1 MKKKTSLLFLF
12 RISKLFIG
20 IISLSLSAKY
30 YGVSFEKDSWLL
42 AISVVTFLD
51 LAIWGA
57 INETFRSKF
66 IFIRG
71 EYGADEALNKTKSLL
86 FFILFFS
93 IFVVVFILLFPELL
107 AKIIAP
113 TYTGNNLSGLI
124 QMIFFAA
131 PILLINQLTAI
142 GTSVLN
148 ANESYFIPEISGF
161 VTAILNLLILILLA
175 PIIGI
180 YALVISYYV
189 GAILLFGLIYL
200 QIFKLKIN
208 IFSGYTNIKFS
219 DFKMFILFALPFFF
233 PYFLGQ
239 FSGVIEKTL
248 VSSIG
253 VGYVSILDYSR
264 KFSDIIQG
272 VLTSVLLTIL
282 VPILSTN
289 YIEKKAKEF
298 EYNFLQIYQLV
309 LLFLTFVVALFTSSS
324 ASVVAFFLDKGTIS
338 KPALLEISNLMIL
351 YMWGTLAVFIYII
364 FGMALLSVGAVKKY
378 AFWGI
383 VAQILSIVLVLLF
396 IKIVGVY
403 IFPIALFISHLFSG
417 CIMYSQFPYKSKTF
431 YKVTFK
437 YFGVLFITSLLLY
450 FRSQLLFNLINP
462 ILSIIVNSLII
473 FFLLLSMI
481 VIFKLEEKKYISNF
495 IRLFSK

>member
-1 MKKKTSLLFLF
+1 MKKKSSLLFLF

-42 AISVVTFLD
+42 AISVIIFLD

-71 EYGADEALNKTKSLL
+71 EFGEEEALNKTKSLL
-86 FFILFFS
+86 FFTLIFS
-93 IFVVVFILLFPELL
+93 ILTVVFILLFPKFF
-107 AKIIAP
+107 AQIIAP
-113 TYTGNNLSGLI
+113 TYTGNHLDSLI
-124 QMIFFAA
+124 KMIFLAA

-142 GTSVLN
+142 GTSILN
-148 ANESYFIPEISGF
+148 ANESFFIPEISGF
-161 VTAILNLLILILLA
+161 ATAILNLLILVLLA
-175 PIIGI
+175 PVIGI
-180 YALVISYYV
+180 HALVISYYV
-189 GAILLFGLIYL
+189 GGLLLFALIYI
-200 QIFKLKIN
+200 QIFKLKIK
-208 IFSGYTNIKFS
+208 IFSDYSSIKFS

-272 VLTSVLLTIL
+272 VLTSVLLTIV
-282 VPILSTN
+282 VPLLSTN
-289 YIEKKAKEF
+289 FIEKKIKEF

-324 ASVVAFFLDKGTIS
+324 GSVVAFFLDKGTIS
-338 KPALLEISNLMIL
+338 KPALLEISNLMVL
-351 YMWGTLAVFIYII
+351 YIWGTLAVFIYIL
-364 FGMALLSVGAVKKY
+364 FGMALLSVGSIKKY

-417 CIMYSQFPYKSKTF
+417 CIMYSQFPYKSKQF
-431 YKVTFK
+431 YKITLK
-437 YFGVLFITSLLLY
+437 YIVVLLITSLLLY
-450 FRSQLLFNLINP
+450 FRSRVLYNVINP
-462 ILSIIVNSLII
+462 VLSIVVNSLII
-473 FFLLLSMI
+473 LFLILFM
-481 VIFKLEEKKYISNF
+481 VPIFKLEEKKYINYF
-495 IRLFSK
+495 IKLFSK